1 MSEEIQTLAEG
12 QSAPVTEVT
21 TTTDNTSNESVAV
34 ESPEIENLESEQ
46 NPKLFTQEEVDE
58 MVSKRLAREQ
68 RKLQRQAAQT
78 VHQPVIDV
86 NQPLNPEQF
95 ESTEQYVE
103 ALALQRAEQ
112 IAQEKEFKAKQAQV
126 IEAWSEKEEVIRDKY
141 PDYEQVVHNP
151 NLRITDVMVNV
162 MQGSEIGPEI
172 AYHLGLNPKEAA
184 RIASLSPFAQAS
196 EIGKLEVKLVA
207 NPPVKKVSSAP
218 EPFKGLRSG
227 SSDVSNSFDTTDPRS
242 VKTMSTSEWIE
253 ADRKRE
259 MEALRKKHNL

>member
-12 QSAPVTEVT
+12 HSASVPEVT
-21 TTTDNTSNESVAV
+21 TTSESTSNESVAV
-34 ESPEIENLESEQ
+34 ENLEVENPESEQ

-68 RKLQRQAAQT
+68 RKLQRQSAQT
-78 VHQPVIDV
+78 VHQPVVDV

-112 IAQEKEFKAKQAQV
+112 IAQEKEFNVRQAQV
-126 IEAWSEKEEVIRDKY
+126 IEAWGEKEEVTRDKY

-151 NLRITDVMVNV
+151 NLRITDVMANV
-162 MQGSEIGPEI
+162 IQGSEIGPEI
-172 AYHLGLNPKEAA
+172 AYHLGLNPKESA
-184 RIASLSPFAQAS
+184 RIAALPPFAQAS

-207 NPPVKKVSSAP
+207 NPPVKKTSSAP
-218 EPFKGLRSG
+218 EPFKGIRSG
-227 SSDVSNSFDTTDPRS
+227 GSDTINRFDTTDPRS

-259 MEALRKKHNL
+259 MEALRKRLNI